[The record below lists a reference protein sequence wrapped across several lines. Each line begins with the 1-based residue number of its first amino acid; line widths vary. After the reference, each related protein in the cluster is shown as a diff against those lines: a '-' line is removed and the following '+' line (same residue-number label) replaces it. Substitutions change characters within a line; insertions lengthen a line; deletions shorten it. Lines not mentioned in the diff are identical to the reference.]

1 MAKSTRVNLIL
12 MLLLASKATSEEIS
26 SSRRMNEFKIL
37 EGHTVTD
44 NYYSALPHEC
54 VERCFCSLGSV
65 IMPVICV
72 RSKHFCSILLQTH
85 TRYIAEEDLPE
96 SWDWRNVSGHSF
108 LTHSLNQHIP
118 QVCFKLLNLKYI
130 LRGSD

>member
-65 IMPVICV
+65 IMCL
-72 RSKHFCSILLQTH
+72 SSAL
-85 TRYIAEEDLPE
+85 DL
-96 SWDWRNVSGHSF
+96 NTFV
-108 LTHSLNQHIP
+108 
-118 QVCFKLLNLKYI
+118 
-130 LRGSD
+130 